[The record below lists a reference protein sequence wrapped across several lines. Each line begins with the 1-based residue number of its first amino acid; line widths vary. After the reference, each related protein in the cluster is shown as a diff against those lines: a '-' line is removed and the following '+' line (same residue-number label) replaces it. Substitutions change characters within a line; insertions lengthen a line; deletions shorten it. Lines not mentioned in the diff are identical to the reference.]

1 VLFPD
6 PKKKKEQYMTSELV
20 SLTWVAALSALM
32 WVPYVLNTIMVRG
45 LVDAVGY
52 PEDPKPLAGW
62 AERMKKAHYN
72 SVENLVLF
80 ATLVLVAHA
89 AGISNETTVL
99 VCKVYFWARVVHLVS
114 YTLAIPWVRTLSFTV
129 GWLSCVALLVE
140 LI

>member
-1 VLFPD
+1 
-6 PKKKKEQYMTSELV
+6 MTSELT

-32 WVPYVLNTIMVRG
+32 WIPYILNTIMVRG

-52 PEDPKPLAGW
+52 PENPKPLAGW

-80 ATLVLVAHA
+80 ATLVLIAHA

-114 YTLAIPWVRTLSFTV
+114 YTLAIPWVRTLSFAV

-140 LI
+140 LL